1 MSFEKRAP
9 RAASGTADDATEIIP
24 AQSYARYTQQADSDA
39 DATTVLPARQEAEP
53 ADAPDTVGSEGT
65 PSDLNATVILPT
77 SSLHAPTL
85 AMGDS
90 RPGGSP
96 AADADTDKTVPMPQ
110 TQERGRH
117 RSVAGDDATVP
128 FTRPV
133 DAGAHSE
140 PGSDSP
146 SAQQTL
152 ATLKSKVSAG
162 TATSLA
168 AAKSSW
174 ANTRAK
180 ARETADRVKKERAAR
195 AAEKANHA
203 PAQQLPPSGYPTGAA
218 YGQHPSPY
226 VRMPAGGVGINPGA
240 QAPSPYGQMPAPGPY
255 QPSGPTAHSGEH
267 SPSGRLHMLTP
278 SHIRQTRP
286 SLWTLIQHFFAAGT
300 LFCLLVISLVFF
312 IMTPTGQQLD
322 EVSFQEFAY
331 QFMTYTEQ
339 TSGLLNLIP
348 AAAGITAAVGL
359 LFVLLWKHRFVPAL
373 VGLGMALGAN
383 LTTQLLKNYLIIKPN
398 LGIQEALGNSAPS
411 GHTTFA
417 AASGLALFLASPK
430 RFRPTV
436 ALIST
441 VFTIAAGYS
450 TVINGW
456 HRPAD
461 VVSAI
466 LVTGLW
472 GVLGLVILRFMRS
485 EELDMSG
492 TQRSGLILV
501 PLLSISGFF
510 VGFCALALYWVT
522 NTNPIPGSA
531 FMAAIC
537 LIAAVAALTT
547 SIQVA
552 LLRPQNKQRSAYR
565 RVWAY

>member
-24 AQSYARYTQQADSDA
+24 VQSYTRYTQQADSDA
-39 DATTVLPARQEAEP
+39 DATTVLPARQQAVP
-53 ADAPDTVGSEGT
+53 ADTPGTESADAAPGGS
-65 PSDLNATVILPT
+65 NATVILPT

-85 AMGDS
+85 TMGS
-90 RPGGSP
+90 NQPGGSP
-96 AADADTDKTVPMPQ
+96 AADADKTVPMPQ
-110 TQERGRH
+110 TQEQSRQQ
-117 RSVAGDDATVP
+117 SAAGDDATVP
-128 FTRPV
+128 FTRPADV
-133 DAGAHSE
+133 GARSE
-140 PGSDSP
+140 ASSDSP
-146 SAQQTL
+146 SAQQTVGI
-152 ATLKSKVSAG
+152 LKSKVSAG

-174 ANTRAK
+174 ATATAK

-203 PAQQLPPSGYPTGAA
+203 PAQPLPPSGYPTGAA
-218 YGQHPSPY
+218 YGQNPSPY
-226 VRMPAGGVGINPGA
+226 GRVPAAGGVGVNPGT
-240 QAPSPYGQMPAPGPY
+240 QAPSPYGQMSAPGPY
-255 QPSGPTAHSGEH
+255 QPAGPTAHSGEN

-373 VGLGMALGAN
+373 VGVGMALGAN

-461 VVSAI
+461 VVTAI

-510 VGFCALALYWVT
+510 AGFCALALYWVT
-522 NTNPIPGSA
+522 YTNPIPGSA

-552 LLRPQNKQRSAYR
+552 LLRPQNKQRSAYK